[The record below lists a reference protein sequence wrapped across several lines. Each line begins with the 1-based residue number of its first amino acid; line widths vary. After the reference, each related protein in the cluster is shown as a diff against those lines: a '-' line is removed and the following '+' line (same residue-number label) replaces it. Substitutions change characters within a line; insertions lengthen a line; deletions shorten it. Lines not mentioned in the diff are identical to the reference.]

1 MKIKNVFRLTG
12 VLISLLFFTYQAFAD
27 KKPLAEGNK
36 LPEIILSVPKNTEH
50 QKYLGI
56 TGKGTFNIPQIK
68 AEVVIIEI
76 FSMYCPHCQ
85 REAPTINKF
94 YEELVNSQKLKDKV
108 KLIGIGVGNSGFEVS
123 HFRKTYKIQF
133 PLFPDADYSI
143 HKKIGEV
150 RTPYFIGV
158 RIIKDGTHRI
168 FYSKLGGA
176 KEANQFLK
184 MLLHRSGLV

>member
-27 KKPLAEGNK
+27 KKPLAESDK

-56 TGKGTFNIPQIK
+56 TGKGTFTIPQIK

-108 KLIGIGVGNSGFEVS
+108 KLIGIGVGNSAVEVS

-176 KEANQFLK
+176 KEANQILK
-184 MLLHRSGLV
+184 MLLHRSGLM

>member
-1 MKIKNVFRLTG
+1 MKIKNVFSLTG

-36 LPEIILSVPKNTEH
+36 LPKIILSVPKNTEH

-56 TGKGTFNIPQIK
+56 IGKGTFTIPQIK

-108 KLIGIGVGNSGFEVS
+108 KLIGIGVGNSAFEVS

-168 FYSKLGGA
+168 FHSKLGGA
-176 KEANQFLK
+176 KEANQNLK